1 MQLFKWQA
9 QTAGGEAV
17 NGTMQ
22 ATTSKDV
29 RVALTARDLHVS
41 SITSKG
47 GWRSMLTLEKKV
59 KPQEI
64 MIFCRQLATFVS
76 VGVPV
81 TTGLTTIA
89 EQTAD
94 KQLSKACLDM
104 VAEIQ
109 RGGRLSDTIRA
120 HPLVFPTIVG
130 DMVHA
135 AEASG
140 DLEGVLRQAAHAI
153 DREASARQKIKAAMI
168 YPAIICSLAI
178 VLTIAIV
185 VFVLPEFR
193 GLYTSLGVKLPGMV
207 SVLLGISDFVRNDAL
222 FLLAGTV
229 LFFVGVASWQRSE
242 SGRVFRDHFLLK
254 LPAIAPMVRAA
265 VVERFCRTLA
275 DLLAAGVPIGQTF
288 SVVIDTTSNRVYRK
302 AIQSVMASMGTGEG
316 IYGPLKATGLFPPIV
331 VQMVRVGEETG
342 SLDRHLSET
351 ASMAGED
358 LDYRIKKMTSVIE
371 PVLIIFVGLMVG
383 FVAVTMVST
392 IYSLAGSYK

>member
-1 MQLFKWQA
+1 VQLYKWQA
-9 QTAGGEAV
+9 QTAHGEAV
-17 NGTMQ
+17 DGVMQ
-22 ATTSKDV
+22 ATASKDV
-29 RVALTARDLHVS
+29 RAALAARNLRVS

-47 GWRSMLTLEKKV
+47 GLKGFLTLEKKV
-59 KPQEI
+59 KPQEVI
-64 MIFCRQLATFVS
+64 IFCRQLATFVS

-94 KQLSKACLDM
+94 KQLRKACNEM

-109 RGGRLSDTIRA
+109 RGARLSDTVRA

-153 DREASARQKIKAAMI
+153 DREASARQKIRAAMI
-168 YPAIICSLAI
+168 YPAIICSLAV
-178 VLTIAIV
+178 VLTIAIIA
-185 VFVLPEFR
+185 FVLPQFKD
-193 GLYTSLGVKLPGMV
+193 LYASLGVKLPGVV
-207 SVLLGISDFVRNDAL
+207 SVLLGMSDFVRSHAIV
-222 FLLAGTV
+222 LLAS
-229 LFFVGVASWQRSE
+229 LLLLIVGLVYWQRSE
-242 SGRVFRDHFLLK
+242 AGRVARDRLFIK
-254 LPAIAPMVRAA
+254 LPVIAPMVRAA

-288 SVVIDTTSNRVYRK
+288 SVVIETTSNRVYRR
-302 AIQSVMASMGTGEG
+302 AIRSVMAAMGTGEG
-316 IYGPLKATGLFPPIV
+316 ICRPLQATGLFPPIV
-331 VQMVRVGEETG
+331 TQMVRVGEETG

-351 ASMAGED
+351 ALMAGED
-358 LDYRIKKMTSVIE
+358 LDYRIKKMTSIIE

-383 FVAVTMVST
+383 FVAVTMVTT
-392 IYSLAGSYK
+392 IYSLAGGYK